1 MGKNNNPKKL
11 LWMDLEMTGLNPEAD
26 RILEVGLIV
35 TDFEFNELE
44 TYEAVVFQEQS
55 ELDRLKKSD
64 WYEYVDGK
72 RRKVGS
78 VYDMAKKS
86 GLLDKI
92 TTGKPESEVEKDVA
106 KIISKNFDGLAILA
120 GNSIH
125 QDRRFIR
132 SWWPKVE
139 ALLHYRMMDI
149 TSFKILM
156 QGKFGQEFRKPDEH
170 RALEDIRGSIQEL
183 GYYLRKLP
191 KFLEDAQTATE
202 EID

>member
-1 MGKNNNPKKL
+1 MARDNNPKKL
-11 LWMDLEMTGLNPEAD
+11 LWMDLEMTGLDPEAD

-55 ELDRLKKSD
+55 ELDRLKKSN
-64 WYEYVDGK
+64 WYEFANGK
-72 RRKVGS
+72 RQKVGT

-92 TTGKPESEVEKDVA
+92 ASGKPESEVEKDVA
-106 KIISKNFDGLAILA
+106 KIIKKNFDELAILT

-132 SWWPKVE
+132 EWWPEVE
-139 ALLHYRMMDI
+139 ALLHYRMLDI

-156 QGKFGQEFRKPDEH
+156 QGKYGHEFRKPDQH
-170 RALEDIRGSIQEL
+170 RALEDIRGSMQEL

-191 KFLEDAQTATE
+191 KFLENTHSTTE
-202 EID
+202 NKD

>member
-1 MGKNNNPKKL
+1 
-11 LWMDLEMTGLNPEAD
+11 MTGLDPKAD

-44 TYEAVVFQEQS
+44 TYEAVVFQEQA

-72 RRKVGS
+72 RQKVGT

-92 TTGKPESEVEKDVA
+92 ATGKPEAEVEKDVA

-132 SWWPKVE
+132 EWWPEVE
-139 ALLHYRMMDI
+139 GLLHYRMLDV

-156 QGKFGQEFRKPDEH
+156 QGKYGHEFRKPDEH
-170 RALEDIRGSIQEL
+170 RALEDIRGSIQEV

-191 KFLEDAQTATE
+191 TFLENTQSTTE
-202 EID
+202 NKN